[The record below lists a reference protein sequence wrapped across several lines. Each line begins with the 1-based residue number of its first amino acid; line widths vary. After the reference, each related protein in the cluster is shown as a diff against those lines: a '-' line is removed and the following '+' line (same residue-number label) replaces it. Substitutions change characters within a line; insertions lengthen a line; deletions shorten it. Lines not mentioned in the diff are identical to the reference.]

1 VIITDTVGFIQD
13 LPKDL
18 MVAFRATL
26 EELENADLLVHVI
39 DVSNPRF
46 EEQMRSVDNILAE
59 LNLNRIPCLLVLNKQ
74 DRVDAE
80 RIDILRDKFDAI
92 AISANNPKT
101 LMPLIER
108 MSGMINGND
117 TDPHHP
123 EDHLFI

>member
-26 EELENADLLVHVI
+26 EELESADLLVHVV

-46 EEQMRSVDNILAE
+46 EEQMRSVDDILEE
-59 LNLNRIPCLLVLNKQ
+59 LSLTRIPCLLVLNKQ

-80 RIDILRDKFDAI
+80 RIEILRDKLGAI
-92 AISANNPKT
+92 AISAKNPKT

-108 MSGMINGND
+108 MSAMIQDVNR
-117 TDPHHP
+117 
-123 EDHLFI
+123 